1 MRNKNKW
8 LFITPA
14 LLTMLLSRYIL
25 EKYGQDANN
34 KIGLI
39 VICSVI
45 LLFIGGIIYFVIKKY
60 YWLSIGLVTMI
71 IPMIVCMI
79 GVYQKNYP
87 LMIKGLIALLL
98 IMVGWY
104 IFLSLYV
111 KNKSK

>member
-1 MRNKNKW
+1 VRNKNKW

-14 LLTMLLSRYIL
+14 LLIMVLSRYIL
-25 EKYGQDANN
+25 AKYGRDANN
-34 KIGLI
+34 RIGLL

-45 LLFIGGIIYFVIKKY
+45 VLFIGGIIYFGVKKY
-60 YWLSIGLVTMI
+60 FWLSIGLVTMI

-79 GVYQKNYP
+79 GVYKENYP

-104 IFLSLYV
+104 IFLKLHL
-111 KNKSK
+111 KNKNK